1 MNTQVRAVILGA
13 AGFEITGRYRFP
25 VGHEWTPAALTGF
38 ALSTSVLSPAA
49 LGGLVADFGD
59 DLWREPHACA
69 ASGRLPQTLD
79 YAYDLAR
86 RPG

>member
-1 MNTQVRAVILGA
+1 MA
-13 AGFEITGRYRFP
+13 GRYRFRA
-25 VGHEWTPAALTGF
+25 VHEWTPVALTGF
-38 ALSTSVLSPAA
+38 AMSTSVLSPAA

-59 DLWREPHACA
+59 DLRRELHAYA
-69 ASGRLPQTLD
+69 APGRLPQTID